1 MNKDEFNKFKQLVS
15 IGQFEAAID
24 ELLQIE
30 SIKEDYFND
39 IISLKNQLR
48 QINKE
53 QLAGLIESNEFNQN
67 QNRIITSLLNII
79 SEYEQKNSFNAE
91 KRLESIENESS
102 VKDLI
107 YTLIAEDKL
116 KDSIELL
123 KAWIIK
129 KGKGNIEV
137 EKEISLIL
145 SQLNHLTNDSR
156 LGIINSE
163 KFRIEKSILTQKLL
177 TTIEWILESDD
188 KKIAKKKA
196 EEKLER
202 TAASFV
208 QDSITELSKR
218 EIRLK
223 LQANIWYVIGFAAL
237 ILGVIIG
244 IYFSVS
250 NTTSSDSTIHVVYII
265 VRNILIIALLVVASR
280 YSFNLGKTYMNESLK
295 NADRIHAI
303 SFGKFYLQVFS
314 SDIKQDELRE
324 IFKDWNTN
332 QESAFLKLDSKEID
346 PQILEAILKL
356 AEILR
361 K

>member
-1 MNKDEFNKFKQLVS
+1 MKNEEFNKFKQLIRS
-15 IGQFEAAID
+15 GKFEKAID
-24 ELLQIE
+24 ELLLIE
-30 SIKEDYFND
+30 SVKEDYFND
-39 IISLKNQLR
+39 IIALKNQLR

-53 QLAGLIESNEFNQN
+53 QINGLIESKEYNQN
-67 QNRIITSLLNII
+67 QNRILSSLLNII
-79 SEYEQKNSFNAE
+79 SEFEQKNNFDAQ
-91 KRLESIENESS
+91 KRLESFENENSI
-102 VKDLI
+102 KDFI
-107 YTLIAEDKL
+107 YSLIAEDKL
-116 KDSIELL
+116 KESIELL
-123 KAWIIK
+123 KAWIVK
-129 KGKGNIEV
+129 KGKTSPEI
-137 EKEISLIL
+137 EKEISLIGN
-145 SQLNHLTNDSR
+145 QLNQLINDSR

-163 KFRIEKSILTQKLL
+163 KFRIEKSKLTQKIL

-218 EIRLK
+218 ENRLK
-223 LQANIWYVIGFAAL
+223 LQANIWYIIGFVAL

-244 IYFSVS
+244 VYFSTS
-250 NTTSSDSTIHVVYII
+250 DTTSSDSTINIVYII
-265 VRNILIIALLVVASR
+265 ARNVLIIALLVVASR

-303 SFGKFYLQVFS
+303 SFGKFYLQVFG

-324 IFKDWNTN
+324 VFKEWNTN

-346 PQILEAILKL
+346 PKILETILKL
-356 AEILR
+356 AETI
-361 K
+361 KK